1 MAEKKIDPREE
12 LSQKVEQCLTVQDIH
27 KKVTLANDYRKRFE
41 CKNCSKWFHSNKTLF
56 DKGRRKYTYLACP
69 DCKWYTLLCKPDYR
83 KRNLKIYIY
92 RFFSKRSLV
101 AQFVKLQMVVPQVLL
116 EDLPLVDSSCEDSGI
131 E

>member
-27 KKVTLANDYRKRFE
+27 KKVILAKDCRKRFE

-83 KRNLKIYIY
+83 KRNLNIY

-101 AQFVKLQMVVPQVLL
+101 TQFVKLQMVVPQVLL

>member
-83 KRNLKIYIY
+83 KRKNLLK
-92 RFFSKRSLV
+92 FKNL
-101 AQFVKLQMVVPQVLL
+101 QVLL
-116 EDLPLVDSSCEDSGI
+116 QKIPGCTVCETTNGCPTGVT
-131 E
+131 